1 MSLFKKYYKAA
12 NDDITPKRE
21 LIDKIF
27 ETAEGENDKKKA
39 KIYQFIPKYSAAFA
53 AVLVLVVSVALY
65 PQIKE
70 YDKKHLSVETT
81 NQKSVIE
88 ENTSD
93 TAMPGAQEANLKNEK
108 KAETFGYS
116 KSTELKED
124 LPSGEVSNEKVSNSR
139 IIAENQSVVNSVKA
153 PESFEILPEDLK
165 NVSSEEVKKITSK
178 LTERFGTTDTETGN
192 EFIFEITGKAE
203 FSQDSF
209 YIVRWRWWVKDHSSL
224 LTTLAVTEDAT
235 QIYECIYNGEKF
247 LWTAENNFAE

>member
-21 LIDKIF
+21 LIDKVF
-27 ETAEGENDKKKA
+27 ETAENENGKKKA
-39 KIYQFIPKYSAAFA
+39 KVYQFFPKYSAAFA
-53 AVLVLVVSVALY
+53 AVLVLIVSVAVY

-70 YDKKHLSVETT
+70 YDKKYISVETT
-81 NQKSVIE
+81 NKKSAIKE
-88 ENTSD
+88 DTTD
-93 TAMPGAQEANLKNEK
+93 TAMYTAQKANLKNEK
-108 KAETFGYS
+108 EANTFDYS
-116 KSTELKED
+116 KSTELKEN
-124 LPSGEVSNEKVSNSR
+124 LPSGEVSNENVSNSR
-139 IIAENQSVVNSVKA
+139 IIAEEQSAVNAVKS

-178 LTERFGTTDTETGN
+178 LTERFGTIDTETGN

-209 YIVRWRWWVKDHSSL
+209 YIVRWRWFLETHSSL

-235 QIYECIYNGEKF
+235 QIYECVYNGEKF
-247 LWTAENNFAE
+247 LWTAENNLAE